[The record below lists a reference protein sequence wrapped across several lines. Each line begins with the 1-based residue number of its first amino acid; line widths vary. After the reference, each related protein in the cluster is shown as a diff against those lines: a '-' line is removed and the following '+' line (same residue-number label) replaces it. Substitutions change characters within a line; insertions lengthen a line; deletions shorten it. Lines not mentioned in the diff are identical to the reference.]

1 MRPGRC
7 SRQTVRAAVADGT
20 SRGCNGSLVSP
31 IFLACDFSP
40 LKAPH
45 TTRKPRAF
53 VGDASRRRKAAS
65 RITSM
70 VAIAGW
76 TCRSTPQS
84 QTRRNRCGTCTQTR
98 YPPFPVRHRS
108 TLLST
113 ACGRFE
119 ASAMEPPPSPQ
130 QCAAGSRRGDAALQ
144 PLRGERLAIPAST
157 RMPAL
162 GCIGRLK
169 TTRPSGLRRRA
180 SAASRCRRGSARTR
194 REYRLDAFHPPE
206 KPRACSCHLT

>member
-1 MRPGRC
+1 MGGFGLRGAARDRAHAPRGGSEHAFCMPHELRLTVKNASLLSTHGAKCHGRV
-7 SRQTVRAAVADGT
+7 SA
-20 SRGCNGSLVSP
+20 RGCNGSLVSP

-76 TCRSTPQS
+76 TCRCTPQS
-84 QTRRNRCGTCTQTR
+84 QTRRNRCGTCTLTR
-98 YPPFPVRHRS
+98 YPPSPIRHRS

-113 ACGRFE
+113 ACGR
-119 ASAMEPPPSPQ
+119 ARGLCDGATTLTSAMCSGVQ
-130 QCAAGSRRGDAALQ
+130 AWGLCAA
-144 PLRGERLAIPAST
+144 
-157 RMPAL
+157 
-162 GCIGRLK
+162 
-169 TTRPSGLRRRA
+169 
-180 SAASRCRRGSARTR
+180 AASGGATR
-194 REYRLDAFHPPE
+194 YLRFHPH
-206 KPRACSCHLT
+206 ACTETCWQVENGAISSA